1 MKILWANPHFL
12 HPTNKG
18 GQIRT
23 LEMLRHLHRWHEIHY
38 VALEN
43 AAEPEG
49 VARSPEYSSKAYPIP
64 HHVPPRGSPAF
75 ALQAARNLVDPLPL
89 AVSRYR
95 SGRMKQVIAGLLEQG
110 RFDRLVCDFLFSA
123 PNIPSLKPA
132 LLFQHNVETTIWDRH
147 LETASTALHRAFFR
161 VQRNRMAAYEGKVCR
176 ESAHVVAVSAK
187 DAERFR
193 SMFGVSSIS
202 EVPTGVDVESFTPPA
217 TGTHDRGA
225 DLVFVGSMDWL
236 PNIDGCSYFVSEI
249 LPLIWKSK
257 PECTVAIVGR
267 SPGAGIL
274 EMAQRDKRIL
284 VSGTVPD
291 IRPYFWGSSVS
302 IVPLRIGGGTR
313 LKIYEAMAAK
323 IPIVSTS
330 IGAEGLPVV
339 NSKNIFLADTPEEF
353 AHRCLELL
361 DSASL
366 RTAMAS
372 DAWQMV
378 ASQFSWEHAARVF
391 EGIMQNHGPLCDR
404 L

>member
-49 VARSPEYSSKAYPIP
+49 MKRSPEYSTKAYPIP

-75 ALQAARNLVDPLPL
+75 ALQAAWNLLNPLPL
-89 AVSRYR
+89 AVSRYQ
-95 SGRMKQVIAGLLEQG
+95 SSRMKQTIAGLLETG

-123 PNIPSLKPA
+123 PNIPSLKHA

-147 LETASTALHRAFFR
+147 LETAPDALRRTFFR
-161 VQRNRMAAYEGKVCR
+161 MQRNRMAAYEGRVCR
-176 ESAHVVAVSAK
+176 ESAHVVSVSAK
-187 DAERFR
+187 DTDRFR
-193 SMFGVSSIS
+193 DMFGVTRIS
-202 EVPTGVDVESFTPPA
+202 EVPTGVDIESLTPPA
-217 TGTHDRGA
+217 SPPAQIA

-236 PNIDGCSYFVSEI
+236 PNIDGCTYFVNEI
-249 LPLIWKSK
+249 LPIIRKSK
-257 PECTVAIVGR
+257 PDCTFAIAGR

-274 EMAQRDKRIL
+274 EMAQRDGKIL
-284 VSGTVPD
+284 VTGTVQD
-291 IRPYFWGSSVS
+291 IRPYLWGSTIS

-323 IPIVSTS
+323 IPVVSTT
-330 IGAEGLPVV
+330 IGAEGLPVEQGG
-339 NSKNIFLADTPEEF
+339 NIFLADDPDGF
-353 AHRCLELL
+353 ARCVIDLL
-361 DSASL
+361 DSVSL
-366 RTAMAS
+366 RTDTSAN
-372 DAWQMV
+372 AWQMV
-378 ASQFSWEHAARVF
+378 SSKFSWEHAARVF
-391 EGIMQNHGPLCDR
+391 ERIVESEAPQLR
-404 L
+404 